1 MMKSQG
7 IYTELKSIL
16 KSPEK
21 QMERTETD
29 GNGRKRTETD
39 GNGRGGR
46 ATPPTAKKAFFAKL
60 FFTWGITLGH
70 SGGVQRG

>member
-21 QMERTETD
+21 QME
-29 GNGRKRTETD
+29 RTETD